1 VAPPGGSID
10 LLAKHVEESLKNIG
24 RFVASIW
31 TALIESE
38 YDFWERP
45 KSSST
50 LDRSK
55 MKAPLMPDSV
65 AAFSA
70 ADSTLR
76 KASAAG
82 FRQRSDVH
90 THQQK
95 VIVRKINQWH
105 FTRYHALGAEFT
117 TIVP

>member
-10 LLAKHVEESLKNIG
+10 LLAKQVEESLKNIG

-31 TALIESE
+31 TALIASE

-50 LDRSK
+50 PDRSK
-55 MKAPLMPDSV
+55 TKEPLLPDSTP
-65 AAFSA
+65 AFSA

-76 KASAAG
+76 KARAAG
-82 FRQRSDVH
+82 YMQGSE
-90 THQQK
+90 
-95 VIVRKINQWH
+95 INITNQ
-105 FTRYHALGAEFT
+105 L
-117 TIVP
+117 

>member
-10 LLAKHVEESLKNIG
+10 LLAKQVEESLKNIG

-31 TALIESE
+31 TALIASE

-50 LDRSK
+50 PDRSK
-55 MKAPLMPDSV
+55 AKEPLLPDSTP
-65 AAFSA
+65 AFSA

-76 KASAAG
+76 KARAAG
-82 FRQRSDVH
+82 YMQGSEINITKFSLRQINHISHDILRSEDHNV
-90 THQQK
+90 
-95 VIVRKINQWH
+95 
-105 FTRYHALGAEFT
+105 
-117 TIVP
+117 